1 MLDARFMSFVI
12 ASTDFDG
19 LVPSEQ
25 AVVDDTYISFSSSFF
40 IISLA
45 SLFIRLIFRVFGIEF
60 SGLFILISLL
70 SLKLSLKILFNF
82 LM

>member
-1 MLDARFMSFVI
+1 MLDARFISFVI

-25 AVVDDTYISFSSSFF
+25 AVVDDTYISFSSNFL

-45 SLFIRLIFRVFGIEF
+45 SLFIKLIFSVFGIEF